1 METIKKFQFVLVLCA
16 ILVCLANP
24 AAAEP
29 EIMGL
34 SKFSGEKYAILVGI
48 EDYANLGDLENCDD
62 DARDMRALL
71 LGPECGFSYG
81 NIELLLNSQATRN
94 NIKGA
99 IERVSTQAGPE
110 DLVVFY
116 FSGHGSFGED
126 LPPYDEYSDGLDE
139 YICPQDSRYSG
150 KVNYI
155 RDDELKIW
163 FDAIPANHKLLIF
176 DSCYSGGMAKSAE
189 PELLSD
195 KRPVSDFMRDFLD
208 DRGGIGPSV
217 AKDVSGSPY
226 LVLAACRE
234 YEESSAGTPNSI
246 FTFFLLQAFD
256 SIAADTDNDGWISAE
271 EAFYYAE
278 PRAVEFIDSEM
289 PQRPMHPQIYDGSDE
304 EIELVS
310 KGGTLPTTVPTT
322 VPTTAVLLPDL
333 VVQSVAIGTDAPV
346 AGQRIS
352 VRPTV
357 RNTGSGYALPS
368 TASVYL
374 STDQVISAGDT
385 LLGHVPVGMLPGGQ
399 SSTGTIWVTIPS
411 NLGPGDYYIGVV
423 ADGMNT
429 IAESNE
435 NNNTNHAKIRISG
448 GQTMVPTT
456 VPTTQP
462 TSVPTTVPTTA
473 PATSLI
479 APDLVVESVTPGT
492 SSPYAGQ
499 RIAVTAR
506 IRNQGG
512 GYAMP
517 NQAYVYLSRDT
528 TITPADTY
536 LGTISTGLLLSG
548 RISTGTTWVTIPSN
562 LGPGDYYIGVVAD
575 GLDTVSESNENNNAN
590 YAKIRISG
598 GQTTVP
604 TTFPTTIPTA
614 VPTTQPTSVPTTAP
628 TISPTMSLTAPDLVV
643 ESVTPGTSSPYAGQ
657 RIAVTARIRNQ
668 GGGYAMPNQAYVYL
682 SRDTTITPADTYL
695 GTISTGLLL
704 SGRISTG
711 TTWVTIPSNLGPGDY
726 YIGVVADGMNTIA
739 ESNENNNTNH
749 AKIRISGG
757 QTTVPTTVPT
767 THPTSVPTTVPTTA
781 PTTSLTAPDLVVES
795 VTPGTSSPYA
805 GQRISVNVRIGNEGR
820 AHAMPNQ
827 AYVYLSRDTTISPA
841 DTYLGQIPFSI
852 VLSGRS
858 SSRTG
863 YMTVPYGTAPGVCY
877 LGVVADGSNTVSE
890 INEHNNTNYAMVQ
903 VKG

>member
-1 METIKKFQFVLVLCA
+1 M
-16 ILVCLANP
+16 CLANT
-24 AAAEP
+24 ATAEP
-29 EIMGL
+29 DVLGL

-71 LGPECGFSYG
+71 LGSECGFSYG

-126 LPPYDEYSDGLDE
+126 LPPYDESSDGLDE

-155 RDDELKIW
+155 RDDELKGW

-195 KRPVSDFMRDFLD
+195 KRPISDFMRDFLND
-208 DRGGIGPSV
+208 SDGESRFF

-234 YEESSAGTPNSI
+234 YEESSAGTPNSV
-246 FTFFLLQAFD
+246 FTYFLLRAFD

-278 PRAVEFIDSEM
+278 PRTVEFVDSEM
-289 PQRPMHPQIYDGSDE
+289 PGRPMHPQIYDGSGE
-304 EIELVS
+304 EIELVC
-310 KGGTLPTTVPTT
+310 KGGTLPTTAPTT
-322 VPTTAVLLPDL
+322 VPTTAVSLPDL
-333 VVQSVAIGTDAPV
+333 VVQSVAIGTDDPV

-374 STDQVISAGDT
+374 STDPVISAGDT

-435 NNNTNHAKIRISG
+435 NNNA
-448 GQTMVPTT
+448 
-456 VPTTQP
+456 
-462 TSVPTTVPTTA
+462 
-473 PATSLI
+473 
-479 APDLVVESVTPGT
+479 
-492 SSPYAGQ
+492 
-499 RIAVTAR
+499 
-506 IRNQGG
+506 
-512 GYAMP
+512 
-517 NQAYVYLSRDT
+517 
-528 TITPADTY
+528 
-536 LGTISTGLLLSG
+536 
-548 RISTGTTWVTIPSN
+548 
-562 LGPGDYYIGVVAD
+562 
-575 GLDTVSESNENNNAN
+575 
-590 YAKIRISG
+590 
-598 GQTTVP
+598 
-604 TTFPTTIPTA
+604 
-614 VPTTQPTSVPTTAP
+614 
-628 TISPTMSLTAPDLVV
+628 
-643 ESVTPGTSSPYAGQ
+643 
-657 RIAVTARIRNQ
+657 
-668 GGGYAMPNQAYVYL
+668 
-682 SRDTTITPADTYL
+682 
-695 GTISTGLLL
+695 
-704 SGRISTG
+704 
-711 TTWVTIPSNLGPGDY
+711 
-726 YIGVVADGMNTIA
+726 
-739 ESNENNNTNH
+739 NH

-767 THPTSVPTTVPTTA
+767 TQPTSVPTTT
-781 PTTSLTAPDLVVES
+781 PTTSPTPSITAPDLVVES
-795 VTPGTSSPYA
+795 VTP
-805 GQRISVNVRIGNEGR
+805 
-820 AHAMPNQ
+820 
-827 AYVYLSRDTTISPA
+827 
-841 DTYLGQIPFSI
+841 
-852 VLSGRS
+852 
-858 SSRTG
+858 
-863 YMTVPYGTAPGVCY
+863 
-877 LGVVADGSNTVSE
+877 
-890 INEHNNTNYAMVQ
+890 
-903 VKG
+903 